1 MSQRILIVDDD
12 SMIQDIYLRKFKE
25 SGFEATAVGD
35 GAAALKA
42 IQEEQPDL
50 VLLDLVMPQMD
61 GFEALR
67 QLGLLKISKKPKVV
81 LLTNLGQKEE
91 IEKGLQM
98 GADDYIV
105 KAHLT
110 PSEVV
115 ERARTVLGG
124 VGA

>member
-1 MSQRILIVDDD
+1 MRQRILIVDDD
-12 SMIQDIYLRKFKE
+12 SMIQDIYLRKFTE

-61 GFEALR
+61 GFEVLR
-67 QLGLLKISKKPKVV
+67 ELGVMNLAKKPKVV

-91 IEKGLQM
+91 IEKGLEL
-98 GADDYIV
+98 GANDYII

-115 ERARTVLGG
+115 ERVRTLL
-124 VGA
+124 AQ